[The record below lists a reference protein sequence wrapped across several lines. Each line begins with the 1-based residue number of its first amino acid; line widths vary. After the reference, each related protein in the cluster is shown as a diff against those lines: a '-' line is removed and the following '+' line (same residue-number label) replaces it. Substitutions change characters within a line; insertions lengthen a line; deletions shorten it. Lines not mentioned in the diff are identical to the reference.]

1 VRLNCVAFV
10 SRRVRAV
17 GTKELSGG
25 EDDDEDDGS
34 VLESSAHALIL
45 FSKFRKALSVTS
57 PRGAL

>member
-1 VRLNCVAFV
+1 VAFV

-25 EDDDEDDGS
+25 EDDDDNGS